1 MKFNK
6 HTIYI
11 GLFAILYLIVAFSSF
26 WHAVAFFGLANNS
39 WMSVIL
45 AFAFEVGQ
53 AAVLFSLLT
62 SKKDRGRIMPWVLMS
77 MFTLVQV
84 IGNVYSSYKYII
96 TNSVDN
102 LRYFKEPIFI
112 WTDLPND
119 QANVIIVYLVGALL
133 PIAALLLTSMITN
146 YLTDV
151 EEDKN
156 TSLMDKENQEKF
168 EKVLDE
174 APEAPMVLNEGD
186 SLLNQNSMLHME
198 NQGLTESNQKKD
210 EEIEQ
215 LKEQLHQTEEDHDKM
230 VNEKF
235 ATEKKFDE
243 LLHDYTEQNKEF
255 HQLKEELKSKQELID
270 SQNQKINDL
279 DKENQELVKE
289 KFDKEPK
296 EDEYLEK
303 HNSLKE
309 YDNEEEIREDG
320 LEENGQINE
329 EGIEGDE
336 RKEDESNNI
345 RPESSEKII
354 DEEDDRKE
362 DKLDNEGQRPLET
375 TNGQTKETISEIPN
389 TNDEG
394 SIKEEDTKSN
404 GLVGDKEDIGII
416 DENLKVADALMGGN
430 ILSRSKKYSHFINN
444 NKK

>member
-26 WHAVAFFGLANNS
+26 FHACAFFGLANNS

-96 TNSVDN
+96 TNSVEN
-102 LRYFKEPIFI
+102 LRYFKEPIFV

-146 YLTDV
+146 YLTDID
-151 EEDKN
+151 EEKN
-156 TSLMDKENQEKF
+156 EESPKEITFNN
-168 EKVLDE
+168 
-174 APEAPMVLNEGD
+174 PIGTEGD
-186 SLLNQNSMLHME
+186 SLLNQHSMLQME
-198 NQGLTESNQKKD
+198 NQGLHESID
-210 EEIEQ
+210 
-215 LKEQLHQTEEDHDKM
+215 
-230 VNEKF
+230 
-235 ATEKKFDE
+235 
-243 LLHDYTEQNKEF
+243 NKEKELER
-255 HQLKEELKSKQELID
+255 LKEELKSKQDLID
-270 SQNQKINDL
+270 LQNQKINDL
-279 DKENQELVKE
+279 DQENQELVKE

-296 EDEYLEK
+296 DDKEEEDSQQGLSGTDVGLTTTEEGRKDDRDEDTKTFEDDKPAFQTFSELEYTPTVKQL
-303 HNSLKE
+303 
-309 YDNEEEIREDG
+309 NEEVI
-320 LEENGQINE
+320 
-329 EGIEGDE
+329 
-336 RKEDESNNI
+336 KE
-345 RPESSEKII
+345 PEKII
-354 DEEDDRKE
+354 NETDEPKQDQFGDEGQESLETE
-362 DKLDNEGQRPLET
+362 DKQLEETVAENSHSNNEEP
-375 TNGQTKETISEIPN
+375 
-389 TNDEG
+389 
-394 SIKEEDTKSN
+394 IKEKDTKSN
-404 GLVGDKEDIGII
+404 ELVGDPGDPGIT

-444 NKK
+444 NSKRS